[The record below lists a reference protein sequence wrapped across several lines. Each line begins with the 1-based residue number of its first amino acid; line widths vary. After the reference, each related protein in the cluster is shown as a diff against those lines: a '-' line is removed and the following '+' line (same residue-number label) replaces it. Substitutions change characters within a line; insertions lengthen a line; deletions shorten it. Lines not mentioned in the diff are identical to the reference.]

1 MGLTG
6 YIMAEKTQNKGTDS
20 AIAVVRNWGVLFGFP
35 MRIISDD
42 GPAYRNDFRAKLNKL
57 KIKHK
62 NSSCYHPESNSLAER
77 AIGSLKRS
85 LRRSPKTMT
94 PTALKEVIF
103 QINQNIAQDM
113 TGSANERFLL
123 RSVRGDMPNS
133 INNEIKPLELIHR
146 RIISH
151 ENRIKGKNKNKSI
164 YPVGTRVRLQ
174 NSKSKL
180 FDTNGIIVEPRWTDN
195 SEVVSYI
202 IRTDSGL
209 VTSRHRKF
217 LKVLHPSNDPTNYE
231 NITNLSTADDIL
243 ADRNAS
249 IDDTATEQ
257 AETIG
262 KRRSGRIKRHTSLKK
277 ISSLRVNKVRISQT
291 KTGVKMGASCSTKL
305 QNAQEEIKILK
316 EKLNRHEG
324 GGSDQSIRA
333 SQTNIGLFNLAS
345 EENEECGCANGSSGG
360 GMITIIE
367 VIAILITAIIILYI
381 AYCCCIK
388 LKARRKEEKERSRE
402 KRRTFIRREMENR
415 TKPGEGKQSLA
426 IEMGSQNSGETD
438 RLYIPRYHNTERD
451 TANKGTQ
458 DSETFA

>member
-1 MGLTG
+1 MVLVDRLTG
-6 YIMAEKTQNKGTDS
+6 YIMAEKTPNKGTDS
-20 AIAVVRNWGVLFGFP
+20 AIAVVRNWGFLFGSP

-85 LRRSPKTMT
+85 LRRSPKTLT
-94 PTALKEVIF
+94 STALREVIF

-180 FDTNGIIVEPRWTDN
+180 FDTKGIIVEPRWTDN

-217 LKVLHPSNDPTNYE
+217 LKVLHPTNDPTNYE
-231 NITNLSTADDIL
+231 NITNLGTADDIL
-243 ADRNAS
+243 ADRNVS
-249 IDDTATEQ
+249 SDDTATATATDQ
-257 AETIG
+257 AEEIG
-262 KRRSGRIKRHTSLKK
+262 KRRNGLRSDRIKRHTSLKK
-277 ISSLRVNKVRISQT
+277 TSSLRSLRVNKVRSQT
-291 KTGVKMGASCSTKL
+291 NPGVKMGASCSTKL
-305 QNAQEEIKILK
+305 KNAQEEIKILK
-316 EKLNRHEG
+316 EKLG
-324 GGSDQSIRA
+324 
-333 SQTNIGLFNLAS
+333 
-345 EENEECGCANGSSGG
+345 
-360 GMITIIE
+360 
-367 VIAILITAIIILYI
+367 
-381 AYCCCIK
+381 
-388 LKARRKEEKERSRE
+388 
-402 KRRTFIRREMENR
+402 
-415 TKPGEGKQSLA
+415 
-426 IEMGSQNSGETD
+426 
-438 RLYIPRYHNTERD
+438 
-451 TANKGTQ
+451 
-458 DSETFA
+458 